1 MTTVLIGIIFLAFIS
16 MGLPDTLLGSA
27 WPAMFADMNVPVS
40 YAGFISLLISGGTV
54 ISSLFSNRLVKKLGS
69 GMVTAVCTLLTAVA
83 LFGFSI
89 STSFWQLCAW
99 AVPYGLGAGSID
111 AVLNNYIAV
120 KYKSRHMSWLHFC
133 WGIGATAGPYIMG
146 TLLTRGA
153 MWTSGYRVIAIVQ
166 ASVTLCLFLSMPLWK
181 KNPLPESAEAKGGKA
196 ITNLEA
202 IRLKGAKNILVA
214 FFCYCALES
223 TAGMWASSYM
233 VIERGLSA
241 ETAAKW
247 ASVFYLGITVGR
259 FLCGFV
265 SDRVGDKNMI
275 RLGQG
280 LILAGLISLVV
291 FKGNGMCLAGLLLVG
306 FGCAPVFPCLL
317 HATPKN
323 FGADKSQVLMGLQ
336 MACAYIGSTAMPP
349 VMGLIA
355 EHINIA
361 LYPVFLLCF
370 IVVMIVL
377 IEGFNR
383 QSSGKAL
390 ENQTE
395 A

>member
-1 MTTVLIGIIFLAFIS
+1 
-16 MGLPDTLLGSA
+16 
-27 WPAMFADMNVPVS
+27 
-40 YAGFISLLISGGTV
+40 
-54 ISSLFSNRLVKKLGS
+54 
-69 GMVTAVCTLLTAVA
+69 
-83 LFGFSI
+83 
-89 STSFWQLCAW
+89 
-99 AVPYGLGAGSID
+99 
-111 AVLNNYIAV
+111 
-120 KYKSRHMSWLHFC
+120 
-133 WGIGATAGPYIMG
+133 
-146 TLLTRGA
+146 
-153 MWTSGYRVIAIVQ
+153 
-166 ASVTLCLFLSMPLWK
+166 
-181 KNPLPESAEAKGGKA
+181 
-196 ITNLEA
+196 
-202 IRLKGAKNILVA
+202 
-214 FFCYCALES
+214 
-223 TAGMWASSYM
+223 
-233 VIERGLSA
+233 
-241 ETAAKW
+241 
-247 ASVFYLGITVGR
+247 
-259 FLCGFV
+259 
-265 SDRVGDKNMI
+265 
-275 RLGQG
+275 
-280 LILAGLISLVV
+280 
-291 FKGNGMCLAGLLLVG
+291 MCLAGLLLVG